1 MWMVDI
7 DNLQNLIQDW
17 KSSVVNFIMS
27 STNVDGLAEYSLHVS
42 RILAYPDLDIKDTLK
57 KIDSMSDELSLS
69 IKKLLPLRPTQL
81 IDEINNYL
89 YKEKEFEPNFQDY
102 YNPLNS
108 YLNVVLERK
117 TGIPITLSILYMR
130 IAHNLRFTL
139 YPVNFP
145 SHFLLKH
152 VLDGDNS
159 EIIIDPFNKGR
170 IMDDYSLKE
179 LLDQYYP
186 NLNIPLTREFVEKA
200 TAAQVIIRMLNN
212 LKSSYYDSHNV
223 DKAEAANEMII
234 CMDQNN
240 PDAIR
245 DKGMILLKKGKHI
258 EALRMLSLYLEIDPE
273 AIDVDAVLDI
283 IRKIRSEM
291 NRNKI

>member
-1 MWMVDI
+1 MVDI
-7 DNLQNLIQDW
+7 ENLQKLIQDW
-17 KSSVVNFIMS
+17 KSSAVNFILS
-27 STNVDGLAEYSLHVS
+27 SSDLDRMAEYSLQVS
-42 RILAYPDLDIKDTLK
+42 RILAYPDLDIQNTLK
-57 KIDSMSDELSLS
+57 KIDSMGGELSLS

-89 YKEKEFEPNFQDY
+89 YNVKGFEPNFQDY

-108 YLNVVLERK
+108 YLNVVLDRK

-130 IAHNLRFTL
+130 IAQNLRFTL

-179 LLDQYYP
+179 LLVQYYP
-186 NLNIPLTREFVEKA
+186 NLNIPLTRGFVEKA
-200 TAAQVIIRMLNN
+200 TTAQVIIRMLNN
-212 LKSSYYDSHNV
+212 LKSSYYDSHDV
-223 DKAEAANEMII
+223 EKAEVANEMIL
-234 CMDQNN
+234 CMDQYN

-245 DKGMILLKKGKHI
+245 DKGLILLKKGCPT
-258 EALRMLSLYLEIDPE
+258 EALRMLSLYLETDPE
-273 AIDVDAVLDI
+273 AVDVDAVLDI
-283 IRKIRSEM
+283 IRKIRSES
-291 NRNKI
+291 NRNRT

>member
-1 MWMVDI
+1 MVDI
-7 DNLQNLIQDW
+7 ENLQKLIQDW
-17 KSSVVNFIMS
+17 KSSAVNFILS
-27 STNVDGLAEYSLHVS
+27 SSDLDRMAEYSLQVS
-42 RILAYPDLDIKDTLK
+42 RILAYPDLDIQNTLK
-57 KIDSMSDELSLS
+57 KIDSMGGELSLS

-89 YKEKEFEPNFQDY
+89 YNVKGFEPNFQDY

-108 YLNVVLERK
+108 YLNVVLDRK

-130 IAHNLRFTL
+130 IAQNLRFTL

-179 LLDQYYP
+179 LLVQYYP
-186 NLNIPLTREFVEKA
+186 NLNITLTRGFVEKA

-212 LKSSYYDSHNV
+212 LKSSYYDSHDV
-223 DKAEAANEMII
+223 EKAEVANEMIL
-234 CMDQNN
+234 CMDQYN

-245 DKGMILLKKGKHI
+245 DKGLILLKKGCPT
-258 EALRMLSLYLEIDPE
+258 EALRMLSLYLETDPE
-273 AIDVDAVLDI
+273 AVDVDAVLDI
-283 IRKIRSEM
+283 IRKIRSES
-291 NRNKI
+291 NRNRT

>member
-1 MWMVDI
+1 MVDT

-17 KSSVVNFIMS
+17 KSSVVNFILS
-27 STNVDGLAEYSLHVS
+27 SNELDRLAEYSLQVS
-42 RILAYPDLDIKDTLK
+42 RILAYPDLDIQDTLK
-57 KIDSMSDELSLS
+57 RIDSMSDELNLS
-69 IKKLLPLRPTQL
+69 IKRLLPLRPTQL
-81 IDEINNYL
+81 IDQINNYL
-89 YKEKEFEPNFQDY
+89 YNIKEFEPNVQDY

-108 YLNVVLERK
+108 YLNVVIERK

-130 IAHNLRFTL
+130 IAQNLRFTL

-152 VLDGDNS
+152 VIDGDNS

-179 LLDQYYP
+179 LLVQYYP
-186 NLNIPLTREFVEKA
+186 NLNIPLTRGFVGKA
-200 TAAQVIIRMLNN
+200 TTTQVIIRMLNN
-212 LKSSYYDSHNV
+212 LKISYYDSHDV
-223 DKAEAANEMII
+223 EKAEAANEMII
-234 CMDQNN
+234 CLDQYN

-245 DKGMILLKKGKHI
+245 DKGMILLKKGSPTD
-258 EALRMLSLYLEIDPE
+258 ALRMLSLYLEIDPE

-283 IRKIRSEM
+283 IRKIRSES
-291 NRNKI
+291 NKNKT

>member
-1 MWMVDI
+1 MVDT

-17 KSSVVNFIMS
+17 KSSVVNFILS
-27 STNVDGLAEYSLHVS
+27 SNELDRLAEYSLQVS
-42 RILAYPDLDIKDTLK
+42 RILAYPDLDIQDTLK
-57 KIDSMSDELSLS
+57 RIDSMSDELNLS
-69 IKKLLPLRPTQL
+69 IKRLLPLRPTQL
-81 IDEINNYL
+81 IDQINNYL
-89 YKEKEFEPNFQDY
+89 YNIKEFEPNVQDY

-108 YLNVVLERK
+108 YLNVVIERK

-130 IAHNLRFTL
+130 IAQNLRFTL

-152 VLDGDNS
+152 VIDGDNS

-179 LLDQYYP
+179 LLVQYYP
-186 NLNIPLTREFVEKA
+186 NLNIPLTRGFVGKA
-200 TAAQVIIRMLNN
+200 TATQVIIRMLNN
-212 LKSSYYDSHNV
+212 LKSSYYDSHDV
-223 DKAEAANEMII
+223 EKAEAANEMII
-234 CMDQNN
+234 CLDQYN

-245 DKGMILLKKGKHI
+245 DKGMILLKKGSPTD
-258 EALRMLSLYLEIDPE
+258 ALRMLSLYLEIDPE

-283 IRKIRSEM
+283 IRKIRSES
-291 NRNKI
+291 NKNKT

>member
-1 MWMVDI
+1 MVDI
-7 DNLQNLIQDW
+7 ENLQKLIQDW
-17 KSSVVNFIMS
+17 KSSAVNFILS
-27 STNVDGLAEYSLHVS
+27 SSDLDRMAEYSLQVS
-42 RILAYPDLDIKDTLK
+42 RILAYPDLDIQNTLK
-57 KIDSMSDELSLS
+57 KIDSMGGELSLS

-89 YKEKEFEPNFQDY
+89 YNVKGFEPNFQDY

-108 YLNVVLERK
+108 YLNVVLDRK

-130 IAHNLRFTL
+130 IAQNLRFTL

-179 LLDQYYP
+179 LLVQYYP
-186 NLNIPLTREFVEKA
+186 NLNITLTRGFVEKA

-212 LKSSYYDSHNV
+212 LKSSYYDSH
-223 DKAEAANEMII
+223 DLEKAEVANEMIL
-234 CMDQNN
+234 CMDQYN

-245 DKGMILLKKGKHI
+245 DKGLILLKKGCPT
-258 EALRMLSLYLEIDPE
+258 EALRMLSLYLETDPE
-273 AIDVDAVLDI
+273 AVDVDAVLDI
-283 IRKIRSEM
+283 IRKIRSES
-291 NRNKI
+291 NRNRT

>member
-1 MWMVDI
+1 MVNI
-7 DNLQNLIQDW
+7 DNLQKLIQDW
-17 KSSVVNFIMS
+17 KSSVVDFVLS
-27 STNVDGLAEYSLHVS
+27 SSDLDRMAEYSLQVS
-42 RILAYPDLDIKDTLK
+42 RILAYPDLDIQNTLK
-57 KIDSMSDELSLS
+57 KIDTMSGELSLS

-89 YKEKEFEPNFQDY
+89 YNVKGFEPNFQDY

-108 YLNVVLERK
+108 YLNVVLDRK

-130 IAHNLRFTL
+130 IAQNLRFTL

-179 LLDQYYP
+179 LLVQYYP
-186 NLNIPLTREFVEKA
+186 NLKIPLTRGFVEKA
-200 TAAQVIIRMLNN
+200 TAAQVVIRMLNN
-212 LKSSYYDSHNV
+212 LKSSYYDSHDV
-223 DKAEAANEMII
+223 EKAEVANEMIL
-234 CMDQNN
+234 CMDQYN

-245 DKGMILLKKGKHI
+245 DKGLILLKKGSPT
-258 EALRMLSLYLEIDPE
+258 EALRMLSLYLETDPE
-273 AIDVDAVLDI
+273 AVDVDAVLDI
-283 IRKIRSEM
+283 IRKIRSES
-291 NRNKI
+291 NRNKT

>member
-1 MWMVDI
+1 VDI

-17 KSSVVNFIMS
+17 KSCVVNFILS
-27 STNVDGLAEYSLHVS
+27 SSDLDRLAEYSLHVS
-42 RILAYPDLDIKDTLK
+42 RILAYPDLDIQDTLK
-57 KIDSMSDELSLS
+57 KIDSMSEELSLS

-89 YKEKEFEPNFQDY
+89 YKEKGFEPNFQDY

-130 IAHNLRFTL
+130 IAQNLGFTL

-179 LLDQYYP
+179 LLVQYYP
-186 NLNIPLTREFVEKA
+186 NLNIPLTHDFVEKA

-212 LKSSYYDSHNV
+212 LKSSYYDSHDV
-223 DKAEAANEMII
+223 EKAEVANEMII
-234 CMDQNN
+234 CMDHYN

-245 DKGMILLKKGKHI
+245 DKGMILLKKGNPTD
-258 EALRMLSLYLEIDPE
+258 ALRLLSLYLEIDPE

-283 IRKIRSEM
+283 IRKIRSES